1 MDKAPTLEEKYIE
14 KMKNL
19 EEKIKFL
26 ENENQL
32 QKSYIKSLNEQ
43 IGLLKEKIINIES
56 NNKNS
61 NQNNKCNV
69 VINTPPPTSSSDLTI
84 SEREPICL
92 MTKHHDNY
100 IYCIVLLKNK
110 RLVSG
115 GYDSK
120 IIVYDKNY
128 IHPDLEIKEHSAAV
142 TSLIVSSN
150 SADLITF
157 IINYLRSYYLMSYPF
172 LKGICSRVKKRQL
185 HQR

>member
-61 NQNNKCNV
+61 NQSNKYDII
-69 VINTPPPTSSSDLTI
+69 INTPSPTSSSVFD
-84 SEREPICL
+84 
-92 MTKHHDNY
+92 Y
-100 IYCIVLLKNK
+100 I
-110 RLVSG
+110 
-115 GYDSK
+115 
-120 IIVYDKNY
+120 
-128 IHPDLEIKEHSAAV
+128 
-142 TSLIVSSN
+142 
-150 SADLITF
+150 
-157 IINYLRSYYLMSYPF
+157 
-172 LKGICSRVKKRQL
+172 
-185 HQR
+185 

>member
-61 NQNNKCNV
+61 NQNNY
-69 VINTPPPTSSSDLTI
+69 LQ
-84 SEREPICL
+84 
-92 MTKHHDNY
+92 M
-100 IYCIVLLKNK
+100 
-110 RLVSG
+110 
-115 GYDSK
+115 
-120 IIVYDKNY
+120 
-128 IHPDLEIKEHSAAV
+128 EI
-142 TSLIVSSN
+142 
-150 SADLITF
+150 
-157 IINYLRSYYLMSYPF
+157 
-172 LKGICSRVKKRQL
+172 
-185 HQR
+185 